1 MGFEGWVILNSFT
14 LLVLIVLLIMFSK
27 RGIKLKMGRMYTNIL
42 ICSIALILADSIAR
56 IGDGQGGVLTILSY
70 FGNLVLYLF
79 DPTLVLYA
87 VGYVDCWMDEK
98 SKSKRTAFI
107 KGFRV
112 FAIINAVVVFLDQVL
127 GFRWLYYYQS
137 GIYHRG
143 QFFMVRAAL
152 LLVFISFIMIYA
164 VFFRNSIL
172 SDYRKTLFVLPLFAM
187 AGTFVQIFTPGF
199 ATTYAG
205 VTLACLIVFISFQY
219 NDVNV
224 DLTTGILNS
233 RGLEMR
239 LDDMIEA
246 CVSEEKS
253 FSSTLLTI
261 DNLASVTGSRGKD
274 GEKAVRTFA
283 DMVVSIFGD
292 GYAIGRFGEEGICVI
307 SNDLTP
313 SDLESK
319 IRVVKICV
327 EKTKKRLGWD
337 SSVKLS
343 SSIQNYDPGTG
354 QSPENYKNQI
364 KELMKI

>member
-42 ICSIALILADSIAR
+42 DCSMTLILADSVAR
-56 IGDGQGGVLTILSY
+56 IGDGRGGVLTILSY
-70 FGNLVLYLF
+70 FGNLLLYLF

-107 KGFRV
+107 NGFKV

-127 GFRWLYYYQS
+127 GLRWLYYYQS

-152 LLVFISFIMIYA
+152 LLVFILFIMIYA

-187 AGTFVQIFTPGF
+187 AGTFIQMFTPGF
-199 ATTYAG
+199 AVTYAG
-205 VTLACLIVFISFQY
+205 VTLACLVVFISFQY

-224 DLTTGILNS
+224 DFASGILNS

-239 LDDMIEA
+239 LDDMMEA
-246 CVSEEKS
+246 CVSEQKS
-253 FSSTLLTI
+253 FSSILLMI
-261 DNLASVTGSRGKD
+261 DNLSSVTDPQGKD

-292 GYAIGRFGEEGICVI
+292 GYAIGRFSKEGICVI
-307 SNDLTP
+307 SKDLT
-313 SDLESK
+313 SSEIESK

-327 EKTKKRLGWD
+327 EKTKKRLDWD
-337 SSVKLS
+337 SSVKLN
-343 SSIQNYDPGTG
+343 SSIHTFDPQTE
-354 QSPENYKNQI
+354 QSPEDYKNQI